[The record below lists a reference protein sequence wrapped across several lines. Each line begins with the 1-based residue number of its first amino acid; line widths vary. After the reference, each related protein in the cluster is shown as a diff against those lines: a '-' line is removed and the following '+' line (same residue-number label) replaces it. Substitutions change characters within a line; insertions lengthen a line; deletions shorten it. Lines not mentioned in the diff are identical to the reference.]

1 MNFLYTLKAPSP
13 MFSVLVITGVLL
25 IVFVILYF
33 IIKKVDYSKETPKW
47 LVPFLWIVDL
57 INSLTRTNIGK
68 RWKSYAPWFL
78 TITIFIFFS
87 NISAVFLLDN
97 PTGYLIVT
105 ATLALTTF
113 VMIQLTGMRSLGMK
127 AYLKGFLDPFPILLP
142 MNIISE
148 LSLPI
153 SLALRLFGNITSGTA
168 ISILIKNILDW
179 PMNNV
184 MIVVM
189 PFINLIFDLFSGVI
203 QVTVFLMLSMV
214 FTSNKVKDEE
224 KIYSE

>member
-1 MNFLYTLKAPSP
+1 MNFLYTLRAPSP
-13 MFSVLVITGVLL
+13 IFSTLVITGVLL
-25 IVFVILYF
+25 IAFIILYF
-33 IIKKVDYSKETPKW
+33 IVKKVDPSKETPKW
-47 LVPFLWIVDL
+47 LVPLLWIVDL

-105 ATLALTTF
+105 ATLAITTF
-113 VMIQLTGMRSLGMK
+113 VMIQVTGMRSLGMK

-179 PMNNV
+179 PANTA

-214 FTSNKVKDEE
+214 FTSNKVNEEE
-224 KIYSE
+224 KIYNE